1 MPKLVV
7 QVIASDPSKA
17 SAKRLL
23 LDVDLDWSVARLK
36 QELAQRASCPAATQ
50 KLVWRGRVIG
60 GGASEGRSLR
70 GAGIDDLGYTLFV
83 APASAK
89 PVVPSWWPSVLPP
102 PSAGAAVRVAATTA
116 LVLILAACVWHNG
129 GHVLRARREQWC
141 GAVALV
147 MIVMVARQQLELA
160 RRRKK
165 RGTALDQSEAAGNGG
180 GSAREVGSGHRA
192 RPHNGSDR
200 TNGNDGGG
208 SGGAR
213 AEFPDDIS
221 AMMLGCGAG

>member
-1 MPKLVV
+1 MPELVV

-36 QELAQRASCPAATQ
+36 QELARRTSCSAAAQ

-60 GGASEGRSLR
+60 GAGEGRSLR
-70 GAGIDDLGYTLFV
+70 GAGIDDLRYTLFV
-83 APASAK
+83 APASDK
-89 PVVPSWWPSVLPP
+89 PIWPIWWPSLLPP
-102 PSAGAAVRVAATTA
+102 PSAGAAVRAVATTA

-129 GHVLRARREQWC
+129 GHVLRARGEQWC
-141 GAVALV
+141 GAAALV
-147 MIVMVARQQLELA
+147 MIVLVARQQLELA
-160 RRRKK
+160 RRRK
-165 RGTALDQSEAAGNGG
+165 RGMAPGLSEAAGNGG
-180 GSAREVGSGHRA
+180 SARGGGSGHRS
-192 RPHNGSDR
+192 RPHNGSDS
-200 TNGNDGGG
+200 TDDGDSGG
-208 SGGAR
+208 SGAR